1 MVWVI
6 VIAVI
11 FVVLFLMILAPKAAK
26 GYTDTEK
33 LKDVAWGRGFKRIY
47 FLLSALWIGAL
58 TIMFGQAQSAGELEA
73 EFMPVALVLILAPI
87 PLYFFI
93 KWIFGGFKKEEEK
106 KK

>member
-1 MVWVI
+1 
-6 VIAVI
+6 
-11 FVVLFLMILAPKAAK
+11 
-26 GYTDTEK
+26 
-33 LKDVAWGRGFKRIY
+33 
-47 FLLSALWIGAL
+47 
-58 TIMFGQAQSAGELEA
+58 MFGQAQSAGELEA